1 MAEAITKGFQNMAYL
16 TAHEPW
22 AVQVIP
28 FRVGPRAYY
37 VGNKWVGAYL
47 IDCKDGLILIDT
59 MTSETVYLL
68 FEAIRTLGFDP
79 HDIKHILLSHCHCDH
94 VYGAR
99 MLQEYSGASVW
110 LSQIDHEFIDHP
122 ANKEMDDIFRVVPY
136 RVDYFYDDEKPIRLG
151 DVTVRTRLTPGH
163 TPGTT
168 TFFVDMP
175 DENGNILT
183 MAMHGGVGTLTFSPD
198 YIEKYGLDET
208 LGKRFLDDCEDMKK
222 IHVDIT
228 APSHPAHFDLFER
241 CPEDRNDYR
250 PFVCEE
256 DWEKFLETRI
266 QFTKKALNKE

>member
-1 MAEAITKGFQNMAYL
+1 MAEAVTKGFHSMVYL

-22 AVQVIP
+22 ELQVTP

-47 IDCKDGLILIDT
+47 IDCKEGLILIDT

-68 FEAIRTLGFDP
+68 FESIRTLGFDP

-94 VYGAR
+94 VNGAR
-99 MLQEYSGASVW
+99 MLQEYSGATVW
-110 LSQIDHEFIDHP
+110 LSQIDYEFIDHP
-122 ANKEMDDIFRVVPY
+122 ANVEMDDTFRVIPY
-136 RVDYFYDDEKPIRLG
+136 RVDSFYDDKKPIHLG

-168 TFFVDMP
+168 SFFIDMP
-175 DENGNILT
+175 DESGNILT
-183 MAMHGGVGTLTFSPD
+183 MAMHGGVGVLTFTPD

-228 APSHPAHFDLFER
+228 VPSHPAHFELFEH
-241 CPEDRNDYR
+241 CPEDRNDYK
-250 PFVCEE
+250 PFVNESA
-256 DWEKFLETRI
+256 WVKFLETRI
-266 QFTKKALNKE
+266 QFTKDALSK